1 VQKNNLNYS
10 SNFSENSQNHINCK
24 NHIMKKEFLI
34 AAAVFLFISC
44 KKEVPASD
52 SAKTELET
60 NEAPTDQDIIDAYTY
75 LYGRYLV
82 IQQENHDIN
91 VEKAGYNKIK
101 YNPLGSAQFVNPNLD
116 VAYLEAWI
124 AVDEAHAVILNVP
137 KIEGRY
143 YTAQILDGW
152 GEVIVNINNR
162 NFPKTPY
169 GKFALVLKGSN
180 PAIPSD
186 AVKIE
191 LPSEKAKMLARVELK
206 GTSAAAKKLQEQFT
220 FTVPEGIKIAPPISI
235 PDFTP
240 KKPIGGE
247 IFDKVKEVL
256 NSYPDAMPKAK
267 EYQAKAIAVGEYAKT
282 NDKAK
287 IYIDEIVK
295 TKAIPAF
302 LAGAKGFGT
311 QKGGWSVSYAAGKFG
326 DDIMARDIIN
336 YGGLWANQIQEAIYF
351 VGLTDSNKQ
360 LLNGDKVYEIKFPKD
375 QIPDAFVDAFWSI
388 TLYSVPDYRV
398 VDNKLKRYNLNNV
411 SRLKKNPD
419 GSLTVWL
426 ASSLPK
432 NAIQSNWLPTPAGKG
447 FALTM
452 RMYVA
457 EKSVLDGEWFPAPIE
472 EK

>member
-1 VQKNNLNYS
+1 
-10 SNFSENSQNHINCK
+10 
-24 NHIMKKEFLI
+24 MKKSLLI
-34 AAAVFLFISC
+34 VVVIFLFISC
-44 KKEVPASD
+44 KKETSTTDAATSN
-52 SAKTELET
+52 TENNAT
-60 NEAPTDQDIIDAYTY
+60 PTDQDIVDAYIY
-75 LYGRYLV
+75 LYARYLV

-91 VEKAGYNKIK
+91 VEKVGYNKIK

-124 AVDEAHAVILNVP
+124 AVDAAHAVILNVP

-143 YTAQILDGW
+143 YTAQLLDGW
-152 GEVIVNINNR
+152 GEVIVNINER

-180 PAIPSD
+180 PTIPAG

-191 LPSEKAKMLARVELK
+191 LPSEKVKMLARVELK
-206 GTSAAAKKLQEQFT
+206 GTSAVAKKLQEQFT
-220 FTVPEGIKIAPPISI
+220 FNVPDGIKIAAPIAI
-235 PDFTP
+235 PEFTP
-240 KKPIGGE
+240 KAPIGGE
-247 IFDKVKEVL
+247 IFDKVEDVL

-267 EYQAKAIAVGEYAKT
+267 EYQEKAKAISEYAKT

-287 IYIDEIVK
+287 AHIDEVVK

-311 QKGGWSVSYAAGKFG
+311 QKGGWSVSYAAGNFG
-326 DDIMARDIIN
+326 DDILARDIIN
-336 YGGLWANQIQEAIYF
+336 YGGLWANRVEEAIYF

-360 LLNGDKVYEIKFPKD
+360 LLNGDKVYEIKFPKEAL
-375 QIPDAFVDAFWSI
+375 PDSVVNAFWSV

-411 SRLKKNPD
+411 SGLKKNPD
-419 GSLTVWL
+419 GSLSIWL

-432 NAIQSNWLPTPAGKG
+432 EAIESNWLPTPAGKG
-447 FALTM
+447 FALTF
-452 RMYVA
+452 RMYVS
-457 EKSVLDGEWFPAPIE
+457 KKPVLDGQWFPAPIE
-472 EK
+472 EKK

>member
-1 VQKNNLNYS
+1 
-10 SNFSENSQNHINCK
+10 
-24 NHIMKKEFLI
+24 MKKSLLI
-34 AAAVFLFISC
+34 VAAVFLFISC
-44 KKEVPASD
+44 KKDASAA
-52 SAKTELET
+52 SRTAKTAAET
-60 NEAPTDQDIIDAYTY
+60 NSNPTDQDIIDAYTY
-75 LYGRYLV
+75 LYARYLV

-124 AVDEAHAVILNVP
+124 AVDKDHAVILNVP

-152 GEVIVNINNR
+152 GEVIVNINER

-180 PAIPSD
+180 PTIPAD

-191 LPSEKAKMLARVELK
+191 LPSEKTKMLARVELK
-206 GTSAAAKKLQEQFT
+206 GTPAVAKKLQEQFT
-220 FTVPEGIKIAPPISI
+220 FNVPDGIKITPPITI
-235 PDFTP
+235 PEFTP
-240 KKPIGGE
+240 KAPIGGE
-247 IFDKVKEVL
+247 IFDKVQEVL

-267 EYQAKAIAVGEYAKT
+267 EYQDKAIAISEYAKT
-282 NDKAK
+282 DDKAK
-287 IYIDEIVK
+287 TQVDQVVK

-311 QKGGWSVSYAAGKFG
+311 QRGGWSVSYVAGKFG

-351 VGLTDSNKQ
+351 VGLTDSNKEV
-360 LLNGDKVYEIKFPKD
+360 LSGDKVYEIKFPKD

-411 SRLKKNPD
+411 SGLKKNPD
-419 GSLTVWL
+419 GSLSIWL

-432 NAIQSNWLPTPAGKG
+432 NAIQSNWLPTPPGKG

-452 RMYVA
+452 RMYVS
-457 EKSVLDGEWFPAPIE
+457 KKPVLDAEWFPAPIE
-472 EK
+472 EKK

>member
-1 VQKNNLNYS
+1 
-10 SNFSENSQNHINCK
+10 
-24 NHIMKKEFLI
+24 MKKALLI
-34 AAAVFLFISC
+34 LVVAFLFISC
-44 KKEVPASD
+44 KKEASTSD
-52 SAKTELET
+52 VKTTTSENNT
-60 NEAPTDQDIIDAYTY
+60 SPTDQDIVDSYIY
-75 LYGRYLV
+75 LYARYLV

-124 AVDEAHAVILNVP
+124 AVDVAHAVILNVP

-143 YTAQILDGW
+143 YTAQLLDGW
-152 GEVIVNINNR
+152 GEVIVNINER

-180 PAIPSD
+180 PTIPAG

-191 LPSEKAKMLARVELK
+191 LPSEKVKMLARVELK
-206 GTSAAAKKLQEQFT
+206 GTPDIAQKLQKQFT
-220 FTVPEGIKIAPPISI
+220 FDVPDGIKIAPPITI

-247 IFDKVKEVL
+247 IFDKVEEVL

-267 EYQAKAIAVGEYAKT
+267 EYQAKAIAVGEYRKKD
-282 NDKAK
+282 NKAK
-287 IYIDEIVK
+287 AHTDKVVAS
-295 TKAIPAF
+295 KAIPAF

-311 QKGGWSVSYAAGKFG
+311 QKGGWSVSYAAGNFG
-326 DDIMARDIIN
+326 NDILARDIIN
-336 YGGLWANQIQEAIYF
+336 YGGLWANRVEEAIYF

-360 LLNGDKVYEIKFPKD
+360 LLSGDKVYEIKFPKD
-375 QIPDAFVDAFWSI
+375 ALPDLVVNAFWSV

-411 SRLKKNPD
+411 SGLKKNPD
-419 GSLTVWL
+419 GTLSIWL

-432 NAIQSNWLPTPAGKG
+432 GAIESNWLPTPAGKG

-452 RMYVA
+452 RMYVS
-457 EKSVLDGEWFPAPIE
+457 KKPVLDGQWFPAPIE
-472 EK
+472 EKK